1 MASEC
6 HMDYFDDAFM
16 VFYVSFWRHE
26 DNSSTKNHRTFN
38 SSRVFSKLCTILS
51 QRRQERR
58 EAKMKENQRAQEC
71 QRSDEGRW
79 AKRKQHLSTYLK
91 SPAGRAQAHSVTRFT
106 PRGITKE
113 QSKQICSLWRA
124 WWRAELLLVIGRKS
138 QRVSLM
144 QWKSIQLPAGISC
157 CQQRESEIN

>member
-58 EAKMKENQRAQEC
+58 EEEKQRWRKIKEHKNVREATRAGEQRGNNISALTLKAQLGE
-71 QRSDEGRW
+71 
-79 AKRKQHLSTYLK
+79 LK
-91 SPAGRAQAHSVTRFT
+91 HTASPDL
-106 PRGITKE
+106 PPWGITTR
-113 QSKQICSLWRA
+113 SKANRYVLCDARDEEPSCYWSLANRA
-124 WWRAELLLVIGRKS
+124 AS
-138 QRVSLM
+138 
-144 QWKSIQLPAGISC
+144 GISC